1 MLNAASRGKV
11 NFKTGRKS
19 GLLSLFLICLVFF
32 LPAGFSAGD
41 VHLPESILNM
51 QKLKTFS
58 GEKASGT
65 VDRMHRGRVATG
77 RDFIAKYKGSGYS
90 ATYYLSLYADPDKAR
105 EAMESMARVMEET
118 EHEFTHLMPRTVKGK
133 KVFMALGH
141 GQAHYFFARDNE
153 LVWLAVDTE
162 VAEAALEE
170 VLMNY

>member
-1 MLNAASRGKV
+1 MLSAASRGKV
-11 NFKTGRKS
+11 NFTAGRKS
-19 GLLSLFLICLVFF
+19 ELLHLFLICLVLF
-32 LPAGFSAGD
+32 LPAGSSAGD
-41 VHLPESILNM
+41 VRLPESIM
-51 QKLKTFS
+51 HMEKKRTFS
-58 GEKASGT
+58 GEKASRT
-65 VDRMHRGRVATG
+65 VDRMHRGQVATG
-77 RDFIAKYKGSGYS
+77 RDFIAEYMGSGHS
-90 ATYYLSLYADPDKAR
+90 ATYYLSLYADPDKAH

-118 EHEFTHLMPRTVKGK
+118 GHEFTHLMPRTVKGK